1 MQSQKNGLIQY
12 DYKIIGKSGIVHLF
26 NAYVNDGYN
35 QFLIKKVE
43 MLDSM
48 EYIKILGEHIDVG
61 LPVIIIASNLGKSVE
76 QFIEDYKD
84 IIVFQEGSIE
94 DISYL
99 DLVNIAVK
107 KQ

>member
-1 MQSQKNGLIQY
+1 M
-12 DYKIIGKSGIVHLF
+12 
-26 NAYVNDGYN
+26 
-35 QFLIKKVE
+35 
-43 MLDSM
+43 
-48 EYIKILGEHIDVG
+48 G